1 MGPAGQSRSLSS
13 RFGGAA
19 QKLIGTLAILGL
31 AGGGLAAAFNNG
43 LLGGNQK
50 KAEVVS
56 TAPVTK
62 GMLEITIVER
72 GNLESANNVTL
83 SCMVE
88 GESGTGILKIVDEGA
103 RVTGGQVLVELDS
116 SRLKNDLTSQQ
127 IKVEEAS
134 AAKTQAEEE
143 LKIQES
149 QNQSDIADAELKLEI
164 AKLDLEKYEDER
176 GEYTQ
181 QENEQK
187 GQVQIAEEDLT
198 RSIEK
203 LRYQERMIRKGYATQ
218 TELDAD
224 RISEKK
230 ARIALAAAEEKL
242 HVLQNFERKRQLSEL
257 RANVKDYERELV
269 RVKQKAANAM
279 VQKQA
284 DFKAKDLT
292 YTVERE
298 KYEKLQKQIEACIIT
313 APRDG
318 LVVYAN
324 NRSGGFRGSSNEPL
338 IYEGAKVRERQAII
352 NLPDIT
358 RMQVNARIH
367 ESKISMVRD
376 GLPVTVHVDARPGE
390 VFSGVVDSVSTVP
403 MSANWPN
410 VNLKEYL
417 CYIKLT
423 DTVEKISAL
432 KPGLTAEV
440 EIVIDRADN
449 VLMAPVQ
456 SFVER
461 GGQQFAFTQSE
472 DGSIERRK
480 VKVGRSSEDKT
491 EIIEGLAEGERVI
504 QTPRTLIPKE
514 VQKLEEEIPAVSAQ
528 SAGEGTKG
536 ALPPVPKPVAPSAG
550 GTPAGAAPAGAG
562 AGGPGA
568 GGPPGGGGGPGGGG
582 RGAGGGS
589 RDPAE
594 SFARMDANGDGKL
607 VADEIPEQARQF
619 MKIETMDKN
628 GDKAVDKDEFMKA
641 MEEFRKRFQ
650 QGGGGGAGGP
660 GG

>member
-1 MGPAGQSRSLSS
+1 MI
-13 RFGGAA
+13 GA
-19 QKLIGTLAILGL
+19 LAVLGL
-31 AGGGLAAAFNNG
+31 AGGGLVAALNNG
-43 LLGGNQK
+43 LLGPSK
-50 KAEVVS
+50 PKIEVLS
-56 TAPVTK
+56 TAPVSK

-103 RVTGGQVLVELDS
+103 RVIGGQVLVELDS

-134 AAKTQAEEE
+134 ASRTQAEEE
-143 LKIQES
+143 LKIQDS

-164 AKLDLEKYEDER
+164 AKLDLEKYEDDR

-181 QENEQK
+181 KENEQK
-187 GQVQIAEEDLT
+187 GQVQIAQEDLT

-203 LRYQERMIRKGYATQ
+203 LRYQERMIAKGYATQ

-224 RISEKK
+224 RIAEKK

-292 YTVERE
+292 FTVEKE
-298 KYEKLQKQIEACIIT
+298 KYEKLQRQIEACIIK

-324 NRSGGFRGSSNEPL
+324 NRSGGFRGASNEPL

-390 VFSGVVDSVSTVP
+390 VFNGVVDSVSTVP

-423 DTVEKISAL
+423 DSVEKVSAL

-440 EIVIDRADN
+440 EIVIDRADG

-461 GGQQFAFTQSE
+461 GGQQFAFIQRE
-472 DGSIERRK
+472 DGTIERRK

-491 EIIEGLAEGERVI
+491 EVLEGLEDGDRVV
-504 QTPRTLIPKE
+504 QTPRTTIAKD

-528 SAGEGTKG
+528 QQAEAATKG
-536 ALPPVPKPVAPSAG
+536 TLPPVPKPPAPGASGAG
-550 GTPAGAAPAGAG
+550 GPPAGAG
-562 AGGPGA
+562 AGGA
-568 GGPPGGGGGPGGGG
+568 GGPPGGAPGAGGRGPGGGG
-582 RGAGGGS
+582 AN

-594 SFARMDANGDGKL
+594 SFARMDANGDGKI

-619 MKIETMDKN
+619 MKIEAMDKN
-628 GDKAVDKDEFMKA
+628 GDKAVDKEEFIKA

-660 GG
+660 GA

>member
-1 MGPAGQSRSLSS
+1 
-13 RFGGAA
+13 
-19 QKLIGTLAILGL
+19 LIGTLAVLGL

-43 LLGGNQK
+43 LIGGTQK
-50 KAEVVS
+50 KAEIVS
-56 TAPVTK
+56 TAPVSK

-187 GQVQIAEEDLT
+187 GQVQIAQEDLT
-198 RSIEK
+198 RAIEK
-203 LRYQERMIRKGYATQ
+203 LRYQERMIAKGYATQ

-224 RISEKK
+224 RIAEKK
-230 ARIALAAAEEKL
+230 ARISLAAAEEKL

-298 KYEKLQKQIEACIIT
+298 KYEKLQKQIEACIIK

-390 VFSGVVDSVSTVP
+390 VFNGVVESVSTVP

-423 DTVEKISAL
+423 DDVDKVSAL

-440 EIVIDRADN
+440 EIVIDRADQ

-461 GGQQFAFTQSE
+461 GGQQFAFIQME

-491 EIIEGLAEGERVI
+491 EIVEGLEEGERVV

-514 VQKLEEEIPAVSAQ
+514 VQKLEEEIPAVAAQ
-528 SAGEGTKG
+528 PAADAAKG
-536 ALPPVPKPVAPSAG
+536 ALPPVPKPAAPSAG
-550 GTPAGAAPAGAG
+550 GAPAGAAAAAG
-562 AGGPGA
+562 GGPGA
-568 GGPPGGGGGPGGGG
+568 GGPPGAGGGPGGGG

-594 SFARMDANGDGKL
+594 SFARMDANGDGKI
-607 VADEIPEQARQF
+607 VAEEIPEQARQF

>member
-1 MGPAGQSRSLSS
+1 V
-13 RFGGAA
+13 
-19 QKLIGTLAILGL
+19 LGL
-31 AGGGLAAAFNNG
+31 AGGGLVAALNSG
-43 LLGGNQK
+43 LLGASK
-50 KAEVVS
+50 PKIEVLS

-134 AAKTQAEEE
+134 ASRTQAEEE

-164 AKLDLEKYEDER
+164 AKLDLEKYEDDR

-181 QENEQK
+181 KENEQK
-187 GQVQIAEEDLT
+187 GQVQIAQEDLT

-203 LRYQERMIRKGYATQ
+203 LRYQERMIAKGYATQ

-224 RISEKK
+224 RIAEKK

-292 YTVERE
+292 FTVERE
-298 KYEKLQKQIEACIIT
+298 KYEKLQRQIEACIIK

-324 NRSGGFRGSSNEPL
+324 NRSGGFRGASNEPL

-390 VFSGVVDSVSTVP
+390 VFNGVVDSVSTVP

-423 DTVEKISAL
+423 DSVEKVSAL

-440 EIVIDRADN
+440 EIVIDRADA

-461 GGQQFAFTQSE
+461 GGQQFAFIQKD
-472 DGSIERRK
+472 DGTIERRK

-491 EIIEGLAEGERVI
+491 EVLEGLEDGERVI
-504 QTPRTLIPKE
+504 QTPRTTIAKE

-528 SAGEGTKG
+528 QQQADANKG
-536 ALPPVPKPVAPSAG
+536 ALPPVPKPPAPSAG
-550 GTPAGAAPAGAG
+550 GTGAGAGANAGGAG
-562 AGGPGA
+562 AGGP
-568 GGPPGGGGGPGGGG
+568 PGGGPGGGG
-582 RGAGGGS
+582 RGPGGGGGGGAN

-594 SFARMDANGDGKL
+594 SFARMDANGDGKI

-628 GDKAVDKDEFMKA
+628 GDKAVDKEEFIKA

-650 QGGGGGAGGP
+650 QGGGGGAGAP
-660 GG
+660 GA

>member
-1 MGPAGQSRSLSS
+1 M
-13 RFGGAA
+13 
-19 QKLIGTLAILGL
+19 

-43 LLGGNQK
+43 LLGGTQK
-50 KAEVVS
+50 KAEVIS

-292 YTVERE
+292 YTVER
-298 KYEKLQKQIEACIIT
+298 
-313 APRDG
+313 
-318 LVVYAN
+318 
-324 NRSGGFRGSSNEPL
+324 
-338 IYEGAKVRERQAII
+338 
-352 NLPDIT
+352 
-358 RMQVNARIH
+358 
-367 ESKISMVRD
+367 
-376 GLPVTVHVDARPGE
+376 
-390 VFSGVVDSVSTVP
+390 
-403 MSANWPN
+403 
-410 VNLKEYL
+410 
-417 CYIKLT
+417 
-423 DTVEKISAL
+423 
-432 KPGLTAEV
+432 
-440 EIVIDRADN
+440 
-449 VLMAPVQ
+449 
-456 SFVER
+456 
-461 GGQQFAFTQSE
+461 
-472 DGSIERRK
+472 
-480 VKVGRSSEDKT
+480 
-491 EIIEGLAEGERVI
+491 
-504 QTPRTLIPKE
+504 
-514 VQKLEEEIPAVSAQ
+514 
-528 SAGEGTKG
+528 
-536 ALPPVPKPVAPSAG
+536 
-550 GTPAGAAPAGAG
+550 
-562 AGGPGA
+562 
-568 GGPPGGGGGPGGGG
+568 
-582 RGAGGGS
+582 
-589 RDPAE
+589 
-594 SFARMDANGDGKL
+594 
-607 VADEIPEQARQF
+607 
-619 MKIETMDKN
+619 
-628 GDKAVDKDEFMKA
+628 
-641 MEEFRKRFQ
+641 
-650 QGGGGGAGGP
+650 
-660 GG
+660 

>member
-1 MGPAGQSRSLSS
+1 V
-13 RFGGAA
+13 
-19 QKLIGTLAILGL
+19 LGL
-31 AGGGLAAAFNNG
+31 AGGGLVAALNSG
-43 LLGGNQK
+43 LLGASK
-50 KAEVVS
+50 PKIEVLS

-134 AAKTQAEEE
+134 ASRTQAEEE

-164 AKLDLEKYEDER
+164 AKLDLEKYEDDR

-181 QENEQK
+181 KENEQK
-187 GQVQIAEEDLT
+187 GQVQIAQEDLT

-203 LRYQERMIRKGYATQ
+203 LRYQERMIAKGYATQ

-224 RISEKK
+224 RIAEKK

-292 YTVERE
+292 FTVERE
-298 KYEKLQKQIEACIIT
+298 KYEKLQRQIEACIIK

-324 NRSGGFRGSSNEPL
+324 NRSGGFRGASNEPL

-390 VFSGVVDSVSTVP
+390 VFNGVVDSVSTVP

-423 DTVEKISAL
+423 DSVEKVSAL

-440 EIVIDRADN
+440 EIVIDRADA

-461 GGQQFAFTQSE
+461 GGQQFAFIQKD
-472 DGSIERRK
+472 DGTIERRK

-491 EIIEGLAEGERVI
+491 EVLEGLEDGERVI
-504 QTPRTLIPKE
+504 QTPRTTIAKE

-528 SAGEGTKG
+528 QQQADANKG
-536 ALPPVPKPVAPSAG
+536 ALPPVPKPPAPSAG
-550 GTPAGAAPAGAG
+550 GTGAGAG
-562 AGGPGA
+562 ANAGGA
-568 GGPPGGGGGPGGGG
+568 GGPPGGGPGGGG
-582 RGAGGGS
+582 RGPGGGGGAGGGGAN

-594 SFARMDANGDGKL
+594 SFARMDANGDGKI

-628 GDKAVDKDEFMKA
+628 GDKAVDKEEFIKA

-650 QGGGGGAGGP
+650 QGGGGGAGAP
-660 GG
+660 GA

>member
-1 MGPAGQSRSLSS
+1 
-13 RFGGAA
+13 
-19 QKLIGTLAILGL
+19 L
-31 AGGGLAAAFNNG
+31 AGGGLVAALNNG
-43 LLGGNQK
+43 LLGPSK
-50 KAEVVS
+50 PKIEVLS
-56 TAPVTK
+56 TAPVSK

-103 RVTGGQVLVELDS
+103 RVIGGQVLVELDS

-134 AAKTQAEEE
+134 ASRTQAEEE
-143 LKIQES
+143 LKIQDS

-164 AKLDLEKYEDER
+164 AKLDLEKYEDDR

-181 QENEQK
+181 KENEQK
-187 GQVQIAEEDLT
+187 GQVQIAQEDLT

-203 LRYQERMIRKGYATQ
+203 LRYQERMIAKGYATQ

-224 RISEKK
+224 RIAEKK

-292 YTVERE
+292 FTVEKE
-298 KYEKLQKQIEACIIT
+298 KYEKLQRQIEACIIK

-324 NRSGGFRGSSNEPL
+324 NRSGGFRGASNEPL

-390 VFSGVVDSVSTVP
+390 VFNGVVDSVSTVP

-423 DTVEKISAL
+423 DSVEKVSAL

-440 EIVIDRADN
+440 EIVIDRADG

-461 GGQQFAFTQSE
+461 GGQQFAFIQRE
-472 DGSIERRK
+472 DGTIERRK

-491 EIIEGLAEGERVI
+491 EVLEGLEDGDRVV
-504 QTPRTLIPKE
+504 QTPRTTIAKD

-528 SAGEGTKG
+528 QQAEAATKG
-536 ALPPVPKPVAPSAG
+536 TLPPVPKPPAPGASGAG
-550 GTPAGAAPAGAG
+550 GPPAGAG
-562 AGGPGA
+562 AGGA
-568 GGPPGGGGGPGGGG
+568 GGPPGGAPGAGGRGPGGGG
-582 RGAGGGS
+582 AN

-594 SFARMDANGDGKL
+594 SFARMDANGDGKI

-619 MKIETMDKN
+619 MKIEAMDKN
-628 GDKAVDKDEFMKA
+628 GDKAVDKEEFIKA

-660 GG
+660 GA

>member
-1 MGPAGQSRSLSS
+1 M
-13 RFGGAA
+13 
-19 QKLIGTLAILGL
+19 
-31 AGGGLAAAFNNG
+31 
-43 LLGGNQK
+43 
-50 KAEVVS
+50 S
-56 TAPVTK
+56 TAPVSK

-134 AAKTQAEEE
+134 ASRTQAEEE
-143 LKIQES
+143 LKIQDS

-164 AKLDLEKYEDER
+164 AKLDLEKYEDDR

-181 QENEQK
+181 KENEQK
-187 GQVQIAEEDLT
+187 GQVQIAQEDLT

-203 LRYQERMIRKGYATQ
+203 LRYQERMIAKGYATQ

-224 RISEKK
+224 RIAEKK

-292 YTVERE
+292 FTVEKE
-298 KYEKLQKQIEACIIT
+298 KYEKLQRQIEACIIK

-324 NRSGGFRGSSNEPL
+324 NRSGGFRGASNEPL

-390 VFSGVVDSVSTVP
+390 VFNGVVDSVSTVP

-423 DTVEKISAL
+423 DSVEKVSAL

-440 EIVIDRADN
+440 EIVIDRADG

-461 GGQQFAFTQSE
+461 GGQQFAFIQRE
-472 DGSIERRK
+472 DGTIERRK

-491 EIIEGLAEGERVI
+491 EVLEGLEDGDRVV
-504 QTPRTLIPKE
+504 QTPRTTIAKD

-528 SAGEGTKG
+528 QQAEAATKG
-536 ALPPVPKPVAPSAG
+536 TLPPVPKPPAPGASGAG
-550 GTPAGAAPAGAG
+550 GPPAGAG
-562 AGGPGA
+562 AGGA
-568 GGPPGGGGGPGGGG
+568 GGPPGGAPGAGGRGPGGGG
-582 RGAGGGS
+582 AN

-594 SFARMDANGDGKL
+594 SFARMDANGDGKI

-619 MKIETMDKN
+619 MKIEAMDKN
-628 GDKAVDKDEFMKA
+628 GDKAVDKEEFIKA

-660 GG
+660 GA

>member
-1 MGPAGQSRSLSS
+1 MI
-13 RFGGAA
+13 GA
-19 QKLIGTLAILGL
+19 LAVLGL
-31 AGGGLAAAFNNG
+31 AGGGLVAALNNG
-43 LLGGNQK
+43 LLGPSK
-50 KAEVVS
+50 PKIEVLS
-56 TAPVTK
+56 TAPVSK

-134 AAKTQAEEE
+134 ASRTQAEEE
-143 LKIQES
+143 LKIQDS

-164 AKLDLEKYEDER
+164 AKLDLEKYEDDR

-181 QENEQK
+181 KENEQK
-187 GQVQIAEEDLT
+187 GQVQIAQEDLT

-203 LRYQERMIRKGYATQ
+203 LRYQERMIAKGYATQ

-224 RISEKK
+224 RIAEKK

-292 YTVERE
+292 FTVEKE
-298 KYEKLQKQIEACIIT
+298 KYEKLQRQIEACIIK

-324 NRSGGFRGSSNEPL
+324 NRSGGFRGASNEPL

-390 VFSGVVDSVSTVP
+390 VFNGVVDSVSTVP

-423 DTVEKISAL
+423 DSVEKVSAL

-440 EIVIDRADN
+440 EIVIDRADG

-461 GGQQFAFTQSE
+461 GGQQFAFIQRE
-472 DGSIERRK
+472 DGTIERRK

-491 EIIEGLAEGERVI
+491 EVLEGLEDGERVV
-504 QTPRTLIPKE
+504 QTPRTTIAKD

-528 SAGEGTKG
+528 QQAEAATKG
-536 ALPPVPKPVAPSAG
+536 ALPPVPKPPAPGASGAG
-550 GTPAGAAPAGAG
+550 GPPAGAG
-562 AGGPGA
+562 AGGA
-568 GGPPGGGGGPGGGG
+568 GGPPGGAPGAGGRGPGGGG
-582 RGAGGGS
+582 AN

-594 SFARMDANGDGKL
+594 SFARMDANGDGKI

-619 MKIETMDKN
+619 MKIEAMDKN
-628 GDKAVDKDEFMKA
+628 GDKAVDKEEFIKA

-660 GG
+660 GA